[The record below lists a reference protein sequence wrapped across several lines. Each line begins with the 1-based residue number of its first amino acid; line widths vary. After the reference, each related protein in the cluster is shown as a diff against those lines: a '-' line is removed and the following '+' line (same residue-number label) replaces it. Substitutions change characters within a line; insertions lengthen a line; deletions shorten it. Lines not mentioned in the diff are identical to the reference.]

1 MQSLPTNLTTDE
13 LYEIVNQLSELPTA
27 QVTRTETTLKVTA
40 TKRKTGETVKV
51 LSAVTPDG
59 LLWHVM
65 TVPGLLSATIT
76 AKA

>member
-13 LYEIVNQLSELPTA
+13 LYEIVNQLSELPTV

-40 TKRKTGETVKV
+40 TKRKTGEAFKV

-65 TVPGLLSATIT
+65 TVPNLLISQPAN
-76 AKA
+76 A